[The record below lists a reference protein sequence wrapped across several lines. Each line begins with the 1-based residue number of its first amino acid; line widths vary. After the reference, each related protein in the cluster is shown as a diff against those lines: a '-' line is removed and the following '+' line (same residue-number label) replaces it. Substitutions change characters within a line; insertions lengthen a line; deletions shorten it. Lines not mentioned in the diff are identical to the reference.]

1 MKEIKDLVY
10 ISKLPK
16 NKNNFFLFQ
25 HLLFDKN
32 QTLHLGRKSTGTPC
46 LCSGCLIPPIVQSN
60 HLHFYVQGILFLP
73 KERKVVDTKL
83 RVFLLTWCTNGITSS
98 NNDIKPFLNQEILVD
113 PHLNAASTREKESLV
128 RQDANNGVE
137 VLINFDG
144 DHSFVYDYLYS

>member
-1 MKEIKDLVY
+1 M
-10 ISKLPK
+10 
-16 NKNNFFLFQ
+16 
-25 HLLFDKN
+25 
-32 QTLHLGRKSTGTPC
+32 
-46 LCSGCLIPPIVQSN
+46 
-60 HLHFYVQGILFLP
+60 QGILFLP

-98 NNDIKPFLNQEILVD
+98 NNDIKPFLNQEVLVD